1 MNHLPRRTTLLA
13 CALWLTST
21 GVLADLV
28 IEPVPADAPQG
39 FSQVFSKHVD
49 VLGLHVYASSNTND
63 NKVLHAARTL
73 AQWIDNDE
81 DGQPDEPAVHATMLS
96 LHASMIM
103 WQTENEF
110 EQSGAEDIIPDEVFD
125 STVLQLLFGD
135 ETRIGY
141 PENQHFDASLE
152 ECLHLVTYGGYA
164 ITYPDTFGE
173 FHGSAIA
180 DAMDINMTNG
190 YFHYDDWTC
199 DYPCLVT
206 EYTYWGLT
214 SILGAQDYPWR
225 IPEIIGEW
233 ELYNLDLVDSFD
245 PALHAILTD
254 PQWKLATVLPD
265 DVYAPSAP
273 CPGDVDGDSLVNVDD
288 LLAVISDWGQVGDGT
303 DIDESGSVDVNDL
316 LVVISAWGAC
326 R

>member
-141 PENQHFDASLE
+141 PENQHFDASGKVEDFLGVPRVAQE
-152 ECLHLVTYGGYA
+152 EH
-164 ITYPDTFGE
+164 
-173 FHGSAIA
+173 
-180 DAMDINMTNG
+180 DI
-190 YFHYDDWTC
+190 
-199 DYPCLVT
+199 
-206 EYTYWGLT
+206 
-214 SILGAQDYPWR
+214 I
-225 IPEIIGEW
+225 
-233 ELYNLDLVDSFD
+233 
-245 PALHAILTD
+245 
-254 PQWKLATVLPD
+254 LPD
-265 DVYAPSAP
+265 AAKVTM
-273 CPGDVDGDSLVNVDD
+273 DGLRGVDD
-288 LLAVISDWGQVGDGT
+288 MGWEPQAAEGRRDLGP
-303 DIDESGSVDVNDL
+303 DESGFAHPADDNVAGAVGDQFHGLRPVRGFASGVRCRDLVGDTVNGLRFTTKDFRKKSG
-316 LVVISAWGAC
+316 LVTHRGIRLALRRRSGWLCAHRGV
-326 R
+326 